1 MILKIHPITVGR
13 KLQFL
18 GLHARARQTKFL
30 ALYSRKPIEK
40 VQFDE
45 LETFEH
51 TKMKPL
57 SVALAVEEK
66 TRKILGFQISSMP
79 AKGLLAEKSRK
90 KYGRRQNDRPMGMK
104 NLFEDLQPIVMPYA
118 EFLSD
123 KEPRYSAWLNNSSQF
138 WVHKTTK
145 GRRGCVTGQGEL
157 KQGGYDPL
165 FSLNHTC
172 AMLRANINRLFRRT
186 WNTTKKPE
194 RLRDHISI
202 YMDFH
207 NRVLT

>member
-1 MILKIHPITVGR
+1 MILKVHRTTVAR

-18 GLHARARQTKFL
+18 GFQARARQTKFL
-30 ALYSRKPIEK
+30 ALYSQSPIEK

-57 SVALAVEEK
+57 SVAIAIEEK
-66 TRKILGFQISSMP
+66 TRKILDFQVSSMP
-79 AKGLLAEKSRK
+79 AKGLLAKKSRE
-90 KYGRRQNDRPMGMK
+90 KYGRRENDRSKGMK
-104 NLFEDLQPIVMPYA
+104 TLFENLQPIVQPYA

-123 KEPRYSAWLNNSSQF
+123 KEPRYPKWLRDSSEY
-138 WVHKTTK
+138 WTHKTTK

-157 KQGGYDPL
+157 KRGGYDPL
-165 FSLNHTC
+165 FALNHTC

-194 RLRDHISI
+194 RLRDHLSI